1 MTELQD
7 RIFND
12 TTATVS
18 LIIGILGFLS
28 AIETLI
34 FSAINNRRNFKL
46 QSEKNEIEKSKAYNR
61 VLGNLLK
68 VYHSYVKHKMLF
80 AENGVEN
87 IPDFALIQMIEKID
101 NFAEEIIKFRIV
113 AEKESEII
121 PELTFEIHDLLDIL
135 GRFELMTEHT
145 KSPEFKNGPF
155 DRILIIK
162 RSHIFAVQEILD
174 EYFSSLISDL
184 SKKADV
190 DDEFQKSLNE
200 FNSAE
205 SLNKIIEMQKE
216 IFERLLASLSRQIGE
231 EIKMEDIWE

>member
-1 MTELQD
+1 VTDIQD

-18 LIIGILGFLS
+18 IFIGILGFLS
-28 AIETLI
+28 AIGTLI
-34 FSAINNRRNFKL
+34 FTIVNNKRNYKL
-46 QSEKNEIEKSKAYNR
+46 QFEKNEIEKSKAYNR

-87 IPDFALIQMIEKID
+87 IPDFALIQMIDKID
-101 NFAEEIIKFRIV
+101 NFEEEIIKFRVV

-145 KSPEFKNGPF
+145 KSPEFENGPPNNV
-155 DRILIIK
+155 LIIR
-162 RSHIFAVQEILD
+162 RSHIYAVQEILD

-190 DDEFQKSLNE
+190 DSEFQKSLDA

-205 SLNKIIEMQKE
+205 SLEKVVEMQNE
-216 IFERLLASLSRQIGE
+216 IFERLLASLSRQVRE
-231 EIKMEDIWE
+231 EIKLEDIWG